1 MQVIGGNKGNVDTLQ
16 LTLGSLDT
24 HFKWSFLPFGV
35 DPTSGPIDEIHVHNN
50 VIIRFN
56 DSRELDMFIRMLQK
70 FQSKNQRYIGDWEEV

>member
-16 LTLGSLDT
+16 LTLGSLNT
-24 HFKWSFLPFGV
+24 HFKYSFQPYVPDHV
-35 DPTSGPIDEIHVHNN
+35 DGMFNVSND

-70 FQSKNQRYIGDWEEV
+70 FQSKNHRYIGDWEEV

>member
-24 HFKWSFLPFGV
+24 HFKYSFQPFVPDHTDGMFNV
-35 DPTSGPIDEIHVHNN
+35 SSD